1 MVNEK
6 TVVLDIFLL
15 MITAEQMR
23 GARAMLRWS
32 AEKLA
37 KEAGV
42 SWPTIQR
49 MEAADGVPSSISK
62 NLQAVQR
69 TLEDAGIVFI
79 DENGG
84 GVGVRLRDRRDRQ

>member
-1 MVNEK
+1 
-6 TVVLDIFLL
+6 
-15 MITAEQMR
+15 MITAEQIR
-23 GARAMLRWS
+23 GARAILRWS
-32 AEKLA
+32 AQKLA
-37 KEAGV
+37 KQTGV

-49 MEAADGVPSSISK
+49 MEASEGVPSSISK

-84 GVGVRLRDRRDRQ
+84 GAGVRLRDRRER